1 MQQKNDTLSKKL
13 LRIIGIVLLVLIS
26 LYVAVQCYVIFHR
39 TYKTETAIY
48 YTMSDS
54 VSLQGIVS
62 MDTVRVEGSGDLGYL
77 VADGE
82 RVTNGTVLAECY
94 TDSDQG
100 LLRERLDRLQRSITL
115 MTKSQNSAGS
125 DLSV

>member
-1 MQQKNDTLSKKL
+1 MRQKNDTLSKKL

-62 MDTVRVEGSGDLGYL
+62 MDTVRVEGSGDLGY
-77 VADGE
+77 
-82 RVTNGTVLAECY
+82 
-94 TDSDQG
+94 
-100 LLRERLDRLQRSITL
+100 
-115 MTKSQNSAGS
+115 
-125 DLSV
+125 